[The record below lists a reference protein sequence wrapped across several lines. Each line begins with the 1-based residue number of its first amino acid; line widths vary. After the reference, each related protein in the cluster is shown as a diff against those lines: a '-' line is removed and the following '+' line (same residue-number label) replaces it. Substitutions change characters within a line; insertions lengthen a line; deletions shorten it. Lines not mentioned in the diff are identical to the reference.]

1 MKTLYDEIRTPEKCR
16 NWHSLI
22 APLCWVAV
30 PLLGQL
36 LFLLLRGNKAL
47 INGWVNTITT
57 PIKRVISF
65 LCEPFPVAIAEA
77 VIVVA
82 VFVLLAFLARTV
94 YLLIVRK
101 DRLLRLLRR
110 TLALVSAVCFVYL
123 GYTLMWG
130 ANYYSDDFSDKSGIE
145 TRGATVEELA
155 ILNASFV
162 QHLNQYADQ
171 VSRDENGVFDE
182 DLTSLFSATNGIY
195 DGIVEEFPF
204 LAAPHRTPKALISS
218 PLVSRLDFTGF
229 FFPFTGEALIN
240 NDSPACLIPATLLH
254 EMAHQRNIAGEDECN
269 FVAILAG
276 LRSGNPVFNYSS
288 ALMGYIHLGNA
299 LYSVDPTTYWSI
311 RRNLDPRVEADL
323 EENNVYWNSFDS
335 PLEHTLEKVSNTVY
349 ESFLESYGQSSGLK
363 TYGQCVD
370 LFTAYYFDHQWADQ

>member
-16 NWHSLI
+16 SWRSLI
-22 APLCWVAV
+22 APLCCVAV

-36 LFLLLRGNKAL
+36 LFVLLRGNKAL
-47 INGWVNTITT
+47 MNGWVNSITT
-57 PIKRVISF
+57 PIKRGISF

-82 VFVLLAFLARTV
+82 VLVFLAFLGRTI
-94 YLLIVRK
+94 YLLIVRE

-110 TLALVSAVCFVYL
+110 TLALVSAVCFLYL
-123 GYTLMWG
+123 GYTMMWG
-130 ANYYSDDFSDKSGIE
+130 ANYYSDTFSDKSGIE

-155 ILNASFV
+155 VLNASFV
-162 QHLNQYADQ
+162 QHLNQYVDQ

-182 DLTSLFSATNGIY
+182 NVESLFLATDGIY
-195 DGIVEEFPF
+195 DGIIEEFPF

-218 PLVSRLDFTGF
+218 PIVSRLDFTGF

-240 NDSPACLIPATLLH
+240 DDTPACLIPATLLH

-276 LRSGNPVFNYSS
+276 LRSGNPIFSYSS

-311 RRNLDPRVEADL
+311 RRNLDPRVDADL
-323 EENNVYWNSFDS
+323 EANNIYWSSFDS
-335 PLEHTLEKVSNTVY
+335 PLEHTMEKVSNTVY
-349 ESFLESYGQSSGLK
+349 ENFLQSYGQSSGLK

-370 LFTAYYFDHQWADQ
+370 LLTAYYFDHQWAE